1 MKAISV
7 REFAGKDIVKNLTGR
22 DDIEVLIDPTM
33 MLESTEWEK
42 RNEKARKNKTDRFIL
57 KTFLGNVSK

>member
-7 REFAGKDIVKNLTGR
+7 REFAGEDIVKSLTGR

-33 MLESTEWEK
+33 MLNHYEWEK
-42 RNEKARKNKTDRFIL
+42 VMKKPEKLKTDRFIL
-57 KTFLGNVSK
+57 KTF